1 MRRKI
6 AAVLAAS
13 MVATAMGITALAG
26 SDSCSLTGGGYV
38 GTGSLRSMGG
48 DSYNGQT
55 SSNGC
60 DNRVIVHVIDHFGD
74 VVTNTDS
81 GIVGK
86 TASVNSSYI
95 DGSIGANSN
104 HTLHLHGT
112 QIAYGRCSVGK

>member
-60 DNRVIVHVIDHFGD
+60 DNRV
-74 VVTNTDS
+74 
-81 GIVGK
+81 

-95 DGSIGANSN
+95 DGSIGANSE
-104 HTLHLHGT
+104 HYLYLHGNP
-112 QIAYGRCSVGK
+112 IAKGNCSVGK